1 MLNDLKCLRDSAV
14 TRRLLRNPKPL
25 WYDFPWSD
33 DTDSVRK
40 RPRNLLLV
48 KPYLD
53 LVMPTQ
59 EQILKL
65 RITNALVFSLERTD

>member
-1 MLNDLKCLRDSAV
+1 MIFLS
-14 TRRLLRNPKPL
+14 
-25 WYDFPWSD
+25 SD

-40 RPRNLLLV
+40 KPRNLLLV